1 MDHDGLPF
9 YGRGAGWQRQ
19 LHIYLY
25 PFYYVDYCLAQTA
38 ALQIWKE
45 ALENREKA
53 WKKYFDL
60 VKLGGTKTFVDLME
74 SAGLQS
80 PFEDGS
86 IKKIAEPVRKW
97 LNENQL

>member
-60 VKLGGTKTFVDLME
+60 VKLGGTKTFVAVSYTHLC
-74 SAGLQS
+74 L
-80 PFEDGS
+80 
-86 IKKIAEPVRKW
+86 R
-97 LNENQL
+97 